1 MLVAL
6 GLFLLT
12 RILTLTAFPIFNDE
26 AIYLQYSQK
35 IQSDWEK
42 NKFISM
48 NGEFTDWK
56 PPLQYWM
63 AAPFIG
69 WGNDPLVAGRL
80 VAFFVSIAGLFGTY
94 LFSKELF
101 TEREG
106 IFAAFLYVLCPTVL
120 FHNNQFTAETFL
132 FSTTPLLYWAILK
145 LMRPDKPDW
154 IWALVATSLGTALLL
169 FKQSGFLLLG
179 VSIFLPLARLRS
191 RQADAGVPTEDMPPR
206 QFDGERNWR
215 GFVRNVALVVAVI
228 VCCRLAATALLP
240 SEFNA
245 AREHFNSRWVMSLPE
260 LFDLPIAIWRTN
272 LALVADYIGSFY
284 SWTVAL
290 LFCVFGWFALRAKDF
305 AELALVFMCAAG
317 ATATIF
323 LLRGFNEY
331 LFNTAVI
338 AALLPLL
345 ARLAVLIR
353 HSLGKEGPMRRML
366 LLCVGLTLVYW
377 GYQDILM
384 GMSPVDYIERSTAWS
399 VANYLKS
406 WSTGFGVKE
415 TVAMLEKEKG
425 PGIVFTDAQWG
436 NPGTAL
442 EVYRAKRF
450 PNLRIVPIS
459 REFLDASESRKLTDA
474 AKKMELTHLAI
485 FSADNSEPR
494 QQWLGNVER
503 EMCETRVEIRA
514 HRDQTPIIV
523 CRF

>member
-1 MLVAL
+1 MLAAL

-26 AIYLQYSQK
+26 SIYLQYSQK

-42 NKFISM
+42 NKYISM

-56 PPLQYWM
+56 PPLQYWI
-63 AAPFIG
+63 AAPIIS
-69 WGNDPLVAGRL
+69 WGNDPLVAGRV
-80 VAFFVSIAGLFGTY
+80 VAFLVSIAGLFGTY

-101 TEREG
+101 AKREG

-132 FSTTPLLYWAILK
+132 FSTAPLLYWAILK
-145 LMRPDKPDW
+145 LMRPDKPAW
-154 IWALVATSLGTALLL
+154 IWALVATLLGTALLL
-169 FKQSGFLLLG
+169 LKQSGFLLLG
-179 VSIFLPLARLRS
+179 VSIFLPLARLRNS
-191 RQADAGVPTEDMPPR
+191 EADARVPAQATPSK

-215 GFVRNVALVVAVI
+215 QFARNTALVVAVI
-228 VCCRLAATALLP
+228 VCCRLVANALLP

-245 AREHFNSRWVMSLPE
+245 AREHFNSRWVLSFSE
-260 LFDLPIAIWRTN
+260 LFDLPIAIWRAN

-284 SWTVAL
+284 SWIVAL
-290 LFCVFGWFALRAKDF
+290 LFCVFCWFALRRKNF
-305 AELALVFMCAAG
+305 VELTLVFMCAAG

-331 LFNTAVI
+331 LINTAVI

-345 ARLAVLIR
+345 ARSAVLIR
-353 HSLGKEGPMRRML
+353 HSLGKQGPMRRTL
-366 LLCVGLTLVYW
+366 LLCVGLVLVYW

-384 GMSPVDYIERSTAWS
+384 GMSPVDYIERSSAWS

-442 EVYRAKRF
+442 EVYRVKRF

-459 REFLDASESRKLTDA
+459 REFLDAAESRKLTDA
-474 AKKMELTHLAI
+474 AKKMEVTHLAI
-485 FSADNSEPR
+485 FSADRSEPR
-494 QQWLGNVER
+494 PQWLGNVER

-514 HRDQTPIIV
+514 NRDQTPIIV